1 MAFMLS
7 LECEVRSAEP
17 ESAAASGDPLFRNR
31 ISKSFQQNTRNITLE
46 TRCQTG
52 KGFRLL
58 KGNLVPTHRT
68 AENGSYEPILWKN
81 NVLHPQKMV
90 F

>member
-1 MAFMLS
+1 MLS
-7 LECEVRSAEP
+7 LEYSVGVAEP
-17 ESAAASGDPLFRNR
+17 ESAAASGRRLSR
-31 ISKSFQQNTRNITLE
+31 IGISEWFQPNTRNITLE

-68 AENGSYEPILWKN
+68 AENGSFEP
-81 NVLHPQKMV
+81 
-90 F
+90 